1 MKINK
6 KLVLVCGI
14 VFCVFAAVKAFAV
27 PACPELNKIKQPD
40 GREFMARAFGDEW
53 YNGMETADGYTIL
66 QEPLSGFWV
75 YAKKTS
81 TGELYPSDLV
91 VGYDSPGNI
100 QKRLRDEV
108 SLQMVSLRKF
118 PKGYPEYIKGGEKK
132 ASTLPTLVILI
143 EFKNQKLSTSL
154 SSWKNLYFANKNSVK
169 DFYEEVS
176 YNQWAPSPCN
186 ETYNAPSDETSED
199 EGYVFLAKNDGIVKV
214 KLSQKHPNTG
224 GNTGNANRT
233 VVKKA
238 LQAADKYVDFSKYD
252 TNKNGHISSKELDV
266 QTVCAG
272 YEGSYGG
279 SSAKTPN
286 VWGHRWSLWG
296 TVSAPKLD
304 GVTVSNGNKGGG
316 YTQIGERH
324 AYTWDK
330 SQTAKGAGRQA
341 TIGIIV
347 HETGHSAH
355 DFFDT
360 YDTDGSSEGVGKWDL
375 MAAGSWNKTKNSGD
389 SPAHPNP
396 YYKYFKGWT
405 RPKVL
410 KARQADAL
418 KNYKINQCET
428 TNRSAFYL
436 LGTNPNGAEI
446 GGRGEYWIVEN
457 RQKTG
462 YDAGLPGS
470 GLCIWHIDESVQN
483 NRSEWG
489 TKNNHYAVALEQA
502 DGDLDLENNR
512 NRGDTGD
519 PFPGSSNNKKW
530 NKSSDP
536 DSSFWNGQKSKF
548 EVSGISKSSKKMK
561 AKIGKK

>member
-1 MKINK
+1 MKVNK
-6 KLVLVCGI
+6 KLVLIFGI
-14 VFCVFAAVKAFAV
+14 MFCVFTAVKAFAV
-27 PACPELNKIKQPD
+27 TACPELSKIKQPD

-53 YNGMETADGYTIL
+53 YNGMETADGYTIF

-100 QKRLRDEV
+100 KKRLRDEV
-108 SLQMVSLRKF
+108 ALQMVPLRKY
-118 PKGYPEYIKGGEKK
+118 PKGYPEYIKVGEKK

-143 EFKNQKLSTSL
+143 EFTNQKLTTSL
-154 SSWKNLYFANKNSVK
+154 SSWKKIYFANKNSVK
-169 DFYEEVS
+169 AYYKEVS
-176 YNQWAPSPCN
+176 YNHWRPTPCK
-186 ETYNAPSDETSED
+186 ETYNALLDETSGE

-214 KLSQKHPNTG
+214 KLHQEHPNPG
-224 GNTGNANRT
+224 RYTGNANRT

-238 LQAADKYVDFSKYD
+238 LQKADKYVDFSKYD
-252 TNKNGHISSKELDV
+252 TDENGHISNKELDI

-272 YEGSYGG
+272 YEGAYGG
-279 SSAKTPN
+279 AANAKTPN

-296 TVSAPKLD
+296 SVSAPKLD
-304 GVTVSNGNKGGG
+304 GVTVSNGNQGGS

-330 SQTAKGAGRQA
+330 SQAAEGAGRQA
-341 TIGIIV
+341 TMGIIV

-360 YDTDGSSEGVGKWDL
+360 YDTDQSSEGVGSWDL
-375 MAAGSWNKTKNSGD
+375 MAAGSWNKSENPGD
-389 SPAHPNP
+389 SPAHMNP
-396 YYKYFKGWT
+396 YFKYLMGWT
-405 RPKVL
+405 KPKVL
-410 KARQADAL
+410 KSRQSDAL
-418 KNYKINQCET
+418 KKYTINQCET
-428 TNRSAFYL
+428 TNKKAFYL

-446 GGRGEYWIVEN
+446 GGKGEYWIVEN

-489 TKNNHYAVALEQA
+489 TENNHYAVALEQA
-502 DGDLDLENNR
+502 DGDLALENNK
-512 NRGDTGD
+512 NRGDAGD

-530 NKSSDP
+530 YKSSDP
-536 DSSFWNGQKSKF
+536 NSNFWSGEKSKF
-548 EVSGISKSSKKMK
+548 KVSGISKSKSKMT
-561 AKIGKK
+561 AKIG